1 MMTQH
6 LTNLFQII
14 PLSESLI
21 LAMSFHKAFIF
32 SIPSFMTGPVLKT
45 AACVCMVFCIFSLM
59 AEVLMS
65 PEAYLNLS
73 MLATE
78 ASPALSDRAPICSPG
93 LESSAMVFAQA
104 RPKMT

>member
-1 MMTQH
+1 MTQH
-6 LTNLFQII
+6 FTNLFQII

-65 PEAYLNLS
+65 PLANLS
-73 MLATE
+73 
-78 ASPALSDRAPICSPG
+78 
-93 LESSAMVFAQA
+93 
-104 RPKMT
+104 